1 MNKTVLKTK
10 IQFRNL
16 KKVLKQ
22 IKKINRPC
30 YGATLNGKDMY
41 ILKKPEYCA
50 LVFGNESHG
59 INKSI
64 ISLLDKELLI
74 PAKNNMIDSLNV
86 AVAFG
91 IILSEFR

>member
-1 MNKTVLKTK
+1 M
-10 IQFRNL
+10 
-16 KKVLKQ
+16 KVLKE

-30 YGATLNGKDMY
+30 YGATLNGEDIYM
-41 ILKKPEYCA
+41 LKNPEYCA